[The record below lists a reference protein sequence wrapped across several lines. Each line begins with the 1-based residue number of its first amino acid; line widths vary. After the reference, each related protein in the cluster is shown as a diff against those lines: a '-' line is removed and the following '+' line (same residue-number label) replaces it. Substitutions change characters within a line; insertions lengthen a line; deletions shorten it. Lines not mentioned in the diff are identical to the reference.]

1 MALTANLST
10 VTVGGQY
17 VDVAGNPIAGQ
28 IKFTPRAI
36 LVDTTGDQVIVNR
49 TITVDLDANG
59 EFTETLPVTDDS
71 DISPVDF
78 TYRVEEAFSGGRVYD
93 ITLPSTPSTQN
104 LADKVPAAPAGGAE
118 VATYV
123 LLSVFDALGARV
135 DTIETVT
142 TVVQSISGQVTDAV
156 TAAEAAQTAA
166 EGAEGAALDAE
177 RRILHPFLTL
187 GI

>member
-36 LVDTTGDQVIVNR
+36 LVDTSGDQVIVNR
-49 TITVDLDANG
+49 TVTVDLDANG
-59 EFTETLPVTDDS
+59 EFTVVLPVTDDT

-93 ITLPSTPSTQN
+93 ITLPSTPSLQN
-104 LADKVPAAPAGGAE
+104 LADKVPAAPAGGE
-118 VATYV
+118 EEATYV
-123 LLSVFDALGARV
+123 LLSVFDALEARV

-142 TVVQSISGQVTDAV
+142 DTVQTVAGEVTDAV
-156 TAAEAAQTAA
+156 TAAQAAQQAA
-166 EGAEGAALDAE
+166 EDAE
-177 RRILHPFLTL
+177 ATILHPFLTL

>member
-1 MALTANLST
+1 VALTPNLST

-28 IKFTPRAI
+28 VKFTPRAI
-36 LVDTTGDQVIVNR
+36 LVDTSGDQVIVNR

-59 EFTETLPVTDDS
+59 EFAVVLPVTDDT
-71 DISPVDF
+71 DISPVNF

-93 ITLPSTPSTQN
+93 ITLPSAPSTQN
-104 LADKVPAAPAGGAE
+104 LADKVPAAPAGGSE
-118 VATYV
+118 EDTYV
-123 LLSVFDALGARV
+123 LLSVFAALEVRV

-142 TVVQSISGQVTDAV
+142 SVVQGIADEVTDAV
-156 TAAEAAQTAA
+156 AAAEAA
-166 EGAEGAALDAE
+166 EDAALAAADSAADAAAT
-177 RRILHPFLTL
+177 ILHPFLTL

>member
-1 MALTANLST
+1 MALTPNLST

-36 LVDTTGDQVIVNR
+36 LVDTSGDQVIVNR

-59 EFTETLPVTDDS
+59 EFTVVLPVTDDA

-93 ITLPSTPSTQN
+93 ITLPSSPATQN
-104 LADKVPAAPAGGAE
+104 LADKVPAAPAGGE
-118 VATYV
+118 EEATYV
-123 LLSVFDALGARV
+123 LLSTFDLLEARV

-142 TVVQSISGQVTDAV
+142 SVVQSVADQVADAV
-156 TAAEAAQTAA
+156 TAAEAAQAAA
-166 EGAEGAALDAE
+166 EASEA
-177 RRILHPFLTL
+177 RNLHPFLTL

>member
-36 LVDTTGDQVIVNR
+36 LVDTSGDQVIVNR

-59 EFTETLPVTDDS
+59 EFTVVLPVTDDT

-78 TYRVEEAFSGGRVYD
+78 TYRVEEAFSGGRTYD

-118 VATYV
+118 EATYV
-123 LLSVFDALGARV
+123 LLSVFDALEARV
-135 DTIETVT
+135 TTIETVT
-142 TVVQSISGQVTDAV
+142 SAVQTVASQVTAAV
-156 TAAEAAQTAA
+156 TAAQAAQQAA
-166 EGAEGAALDAE
+166 EDAE
-177 RRILHPFLTL
+177 ATILHPFLTM

>member
-1 MALTANLST
+1 MALTPNLST

-28 IKFTPRAI
+28 VKFTPRAI
-36 LVDTTGDQVIVNR
+36 LVDTTGDQIIVNR

-59 EFTETLPVTDDS
+59 EFTVVLPVTDDT

-78 TYRVEEAFSGGRVYD
+78 TYRVEEAFTGGRTYD
-93 ITLPSTPSTQN
+93 ITLPSTPSLQN

-123 LLSVFDALGARV
+123 LLAVFDALVTRV

-142 TVVQSISGQVTDAV
+142 SVVQTAAGAVSAAV
-156 TAAEAAQTAA
+156 TAAQNAELAARASEA
-166 EGAEGAALDAE
+166 
-177 RRILHPFLTL
+177 RNVHPFLTV